1 MDEMHWKRFIVLA
14 VTAIIMVTGAIW
26 ALSMMNDAMD
36 EAVKVKQNNSLSSTS
51 IDSEPSGT
59 W

>member
-14 VTAIIMVTGAIW
+14 VTAIIMVAGAIW

-36 EAVKVKQNNSLSSTS
+36 DAVKVKQNNSLSSTS